1 MKKEI
6 RRCSHCGSTLSLRS
20 ISLYRGMVEALWKVF
35 KYTGERGS
43 TRFTRKEIKHL
54 LAGNENTTA
63 RFGDWVMFGN
73 LIHKEG
79 KGKYIINRE
88 YCEKYFLNEYQIPN
102 TIWKDPISGEVVE
115 REDYRYARDTKSIR
129 EFLDE
134 DDMYVARYK
143 NKEESVKQE
152 SLVF

>member
-1 MKKEI
+1 MQKEI
-6 RRCSHCGSTLSLRS
+6 KKCHCCGSTLSTRS
-20 ISLYRGMVEALWKVF
+20 ISLYKGMVEALWRVF
-35 KYTGERGS
+35 KYTEEKGQ

-54 LAGNENTTA
+54 LVGNENNTA

-79 KGKYIINRE
+79 RGRYIINRDM
-88 YCEKYFLNEYQIPN
+88 CERYFSNEYAIPN

-134 DDMYVARYK
+134 DDMYQAKYRDPI
-143 NKEESVKQE
+143 KQQQ
-152 SLVF
+152 LI